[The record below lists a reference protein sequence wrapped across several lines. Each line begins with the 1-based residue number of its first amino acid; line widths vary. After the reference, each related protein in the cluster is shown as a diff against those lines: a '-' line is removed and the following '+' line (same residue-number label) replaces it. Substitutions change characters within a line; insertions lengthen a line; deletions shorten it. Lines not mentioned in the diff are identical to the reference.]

1 MCGYHIPQPQPCQLS
16 EKPQLSEVS
25 TGSPILRRSESL
37 ERKGRIYGERY
48 GEKPDIEKKSKE
60 GVRDYCLT
68 SRTVMGIHAVG
79 AGSDESSEVCL
90 ADRTLEEAL
99 YVPALQSLSDY
110 VKGLADRL

>member
-48 GEKPDIEKKSKE
+48 GEKPDIEKKIERGSK
-60 GVRDYCLT
+60 GLLPY
-68 SRTVMGIHAVG
+68 
-79 AGSDESSEVCL
+79 L
-90 ADRTLEEAL
+90 ADSDGNSRSRRRLRRVVGSLPGGPDTRGSSLRPRTAE
-99 YVPALQSLSDY
+99 P
-110 VKGLADRL
+110 